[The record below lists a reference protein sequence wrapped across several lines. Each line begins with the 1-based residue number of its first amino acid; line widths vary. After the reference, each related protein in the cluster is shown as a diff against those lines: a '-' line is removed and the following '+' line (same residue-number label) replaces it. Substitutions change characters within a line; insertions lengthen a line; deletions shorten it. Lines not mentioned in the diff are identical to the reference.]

1 MARIQTIR
9 FNNIFTMKKEDKET
23 VTREFP
29 RLLSRRQVAK
39 FMGLHPGS
47 IKRYEKAGI
56 LPAYKINSR
65 LTRYDERDV
74 LRFIE
79 EGRVET

>member
-1 MARIQTIR
+1 
-9 FNNIFTMKKEDKET
+9 MKTKDKET
-23 VTREFP
+23 DTREIP
-29 RLLSRRQVAK
+29 RLLSRRQVAAI
-39 FMGLHPGS
+39 MGLHPGS
-47 IKRYEKAGI
+47 VKRYEKAGI

-79 EGRVET
+79 DGRVKT